1 LIKVYALT
9 HPLIWLYDIKES
21 VTLGASLKRIAAP
34 APATH
39 PYEFAKAPSSA
50 ARANKSPA
58 RNCRTE
64 DAMVIREQRE
74 QRFSSDQVRQVLDH
88 VLGDDLHAKRV
99 ASLSDAT
106 LGVLR
111 SSSLAVCA
119 IGQGL
124 AAARGLNPK
133 HATKQVDRL
142 LSNPKINVDDILARW
157 VPYIVGARTAIVV
170 AMDWTDFDAD
180 KQATI
185 MLSLITDHG
194 RATPL
199 VWLTVDKRTLK
210 DNRSLYEHRV
220 LVRLGEFLPAG
231 IKVCVVAD
239 RGFGDQKLY
248 RMLNEELC
256 FDYVIRFRGNIAVTA
271 ATGETRTA
279 AAWVRENGRARVL
292 RGAEVTADRY
302 RVGTVVCVQDP
313 DMKQAWCLAAS
324 SSDASAKELTDFY
337 GRRWGIECSLR
348 DTKDLRFG
356 MGMGSMHVNSPD
368 RRDRLWLINAFAVVL
383 LTLLGAAG
391 EALGFDRMLK
401 TNTAKRRVHSLFRQG
416 CILYDLIPMMP
427 EVRLRTLM
435 QRFSRMLLEQPL
447 FADVFGTV

>member
-1 LIKVYALT
+1 
-9 HPLIWLYDIKES
+9 
-21 VTLGASLKRIAAP
+21 
-34 APATH
+34 
-39 PYEFAKAPSSA
+39 
-50 ARANKSPA
+50 
-58 RNCRTE
+58 
-64 DAMVIREQRE
+64 MVIRK
-74 QRFSSDQVRQVLDH
+74 QRFSINQVRQVLGD
-88 VLGDDLHAKRV
+88 VLGHDLHAKRV

-111 SSSLAVCA
+111 GASLAVCA
-119 IGQGL
+119 IGREL
-124 AAARGLNPK
+124 AAARSLNPK

-142 LSNPKINVDDILARW
+142 LSNPEIKVDDILSRW
-157 VPYIVGARTAIVV
+157 VPFVVGARSSIVV
-170 AMDWTDFDAD
+170 ALDWTDFDAD

-199 VWLTVDKRTLK
+199 LWLTVDKRTLK

-220 LVRLGEFLPAG
+220 LVRLAELLPADV
-231 IKVCVVAD
+231 KVCVVAD
-239 RGFGDQKLY
+239 RGFGDQKLC
-248 RMLNEELC
+248 RMLTEELC

-271 ATGETRTA
+271 TTGETRTA
-279 AAWVRENGRARVL
+279 AAWVRPGGRARVL

-302 RVGTVVCVQDP
+302 PVGTVVCVQHP

-324 SSDASAKELTDFY
+324 TTDATAKHLIGYY
-337 GRRWGIECSLR
+337 GRRWGIECGLR

-356 MGMGSMHVNSPD
+356 MGMGTMHVKSPE

-391 EALGFDRMLK
+391 EALGYDRMLK

-416 CILYDLIPMMP
+416 CMLYDLIPTMP
-427 EVRLRTLM
+427 ETRLRPLM
-435 QRFSRMLLEQPL
+435 QRFSQMLQDQPL
-447 FADVFGTV
+447 FADVFGPV

>member
-1 LIKVYALT
+1 
-9 HPLIWLYDIKES
+9 
-21 VTLGASLKRIAAP
+21 
-34 APATH
+34 
-39 PYEFAKAPSSA
+39 
-50 ARANKSPA
+50 
-58 RNCRTE
+58 
-64 DAMVIREQRE
+64 MVIREQR
-74 QRFSSDQVRQVLDH
+74 FSFNQVRQVLGG
-88 VLGDDLHAKRV
+88 VLEHDLHAKRV
-99 ASLSDAT
+99 DSLCDAT

-111 SSSLAVCA
+111 SASLAVCA

-142 LSNPKINVDDILARW
+142 LSNRKIDVDEILSRW
-157 VPYIVGARTAIVV
+157 VPYVIGGRTSIVAAL
-170 AMDWTDFDAD
+170 DWTDFDAD
-180 KQATI
+180 RQATI

-199 VWLTVDKRTLK
+199 VWLTVDKHTLK

-220 LVRLGEFLPAG
+220 LVRLAELLPAET
-231 IKVCVVAD
+231 KVCVVAD
-239 RGFGDQKLY
+239 RGFGDRKLY
-248 RMLNEELC
+248 RMLTEELC
-256 FDYVIRFRGNIAVTA
+256 FDYVIRFRGNIAVTTT
-271 ATGETRTA
+271 TGETRTA
-279 AAWVRENGRARVL
+279 AAWVRANGRARVL

-324 SSDASAKELTDFY
+324 SSDATAKELTGYY
-337 GRRWGIECSLR
+337 GRRWGIECALR

-356 MGMGSMHVNSPD
+356 MGMSAMHVKSPD

-391 EALGFDRMLK
+391 EALGYDRMLK

-416 CILYDLIPMMP
+416 CILYDLIPTMP
-427 EVRLRTLM
+427 DTRLRPLM
-435 QRFSRMLLEQPL
+435 QRFSQMLRDQPL
-447 FADVFGTV
+447 FADVFGPV